1 MRRAAKR
8 RTKKGFV
15 LILSAIFLIFLIF
28 LGIKLI
34 PLARNLFPQNQNKN
48 QAIIKPFVYNLNID
62 DLRAKLEDKQIGIDS
77 LEVSS
82 QSGILTLK
90 IHDGPVVLFSDTDD
104 VDQQISSLQ
113 LIIRRLTIDKGT
125 SGNIRKPTQIDLRF
139 NNPVVQF

>member
-8 RTKKGFV
+8 RTRKGFV
-15 LILSAIFLIFLIF
+15 LFFSVVFLLIVAIM
-28 LGIKLI
+28 GIKLL
-34 PLARNLFPQNQNKN
+34 PLAKNLLPQNQNKN
-48 QAIIKPFVYNLNID
+48 QTIIRPFVYNINVY
-62 DLRAKLEDKQIGIDS
+62 DLRTKLEDKQISIDS

-82 QSGILTLK
+82 QSGVLTLK
-90 IHDGPVVLFSDTDD
+90 IHDGPVVLFSDTED

-125 SGNIRKPTQIDLRF
+125 SGNIRKPSRIDLRF